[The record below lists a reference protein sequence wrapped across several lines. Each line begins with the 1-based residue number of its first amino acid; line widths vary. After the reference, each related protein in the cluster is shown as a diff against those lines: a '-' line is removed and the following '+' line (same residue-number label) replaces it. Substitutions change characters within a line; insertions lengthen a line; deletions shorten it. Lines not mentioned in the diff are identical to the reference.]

1 MDGQYG
7 GAYFAVDSNS
17 GDSPRVHFDGCNIR
31 HNNSHGGNN
40 QYDIETPYFP
50 EYRIG
55 RDINS
60 GIAVDESESIQGD
73 LNDDGVVNGSDMGL
87 LLANWTF

>member
-7 GAYFAVDSNS
+7 GAYFAVDSGS
-17 GDSPRVHFDGCNIR
+17 GQSPRVHFDACFVVA
-31 HNNSHGGNN
+31 NNDHGFNN
-40 QYDIETPYFP
+40 QFDIETPYFP

-55 RDINS
+55 RDFEIDTLS
-60 GIAVDESESIQGD
+60 GSETIQGD
-73 LNDDGVVNGSDMGL
+73 LNGDGVVNGSDMGL